1 MCENKVD
8 GDSDAL
14 SVSLRLPEGGSC
26 DPTDGV
32 DSAFS
37 RQSWGAMPA
46 SLANPGGLQA
56 APDCMTQGPLHLN
69 LEPRLLLLP
78 LLLLLLGYGSN
89 SGLYM
94 GPKRLDLR

>member
-1 MCENKVD
+1 MYRSTLLHTSGVDLCENKVD

-56 APDCMTQGPLHLN
+56 APDCMTQGPRAQIAFASTLASLA
-69 LEPRLLLLP
+69 RL
-78 LLLLLLGYGSN
+78 
-89 SGLYM
+89 
-94 GPKRLDLR
+94 R